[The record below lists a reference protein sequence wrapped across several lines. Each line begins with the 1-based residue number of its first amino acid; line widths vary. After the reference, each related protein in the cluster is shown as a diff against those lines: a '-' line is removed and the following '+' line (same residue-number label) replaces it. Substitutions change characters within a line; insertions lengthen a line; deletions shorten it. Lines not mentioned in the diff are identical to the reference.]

1 MHPYHGW
8 PFLSA
13 PHHPVLSALWEVLA
27 HGSLGLIVVSPIVWR
42 SNRRSLFA
50 VLAFVGGVALDIDH
64 AVAAESLSVR
74 AMQDLGHRPD
84 THSLAFGVVL
94 AAVALLVTRRKLACW
109 SVFAL
114 IAAHLLFDAAGG
126 GVYWLYPLRH
136 PNSIPW
142 LACPVGIAALLGVS
156 AVVARTG
163 PSLPHTHPIGDHNAN
178 VRRQN

>member
-64 AVAAESLSVR
+64 AAAAESLSVR

-84 THSLAFGVVL
+84 THSLAFDVVVNSL
-94 AAVALLVTRRKLACW
+94 Q
-109 SVFAL
+109 
-114 IAAHLLFDAAGG
+114 
-126 GVYWLYPLRH
+126 LR
-136 PNSIPW
+136 
-142 LACPVGIAALLGVS
+142 
-156 AVVARTG
+156 
-163 PSLPHTHPIGDHNAN
+163 
-178 VRRQN
+178 